1 MADWS
6 GDLCRREDA
15 GRDLIQQRLKQMVVR
30 PIDEGD
36 PHGRWL
42 ERACGGEA
50 AESAA
55 DDDDVR
61 RSFDRRAS
69 RARERLLRGCGLRA
83 DRDVEVQGRVPDVA
97 RPAPPLDGPRPR
109 LRDVEV
115 HRHDRVH
122 VTVAD
127 RAVAR
132 ALLRVQA
139 RLAAAGP
146 ALEEYGADE
155 QVTGDIGRQLDPA
168 SEKGSAI
175 SARLVS

>member
-1 MADWS
+1 MRVIRTGA
-6 GDLCRREDA
+6 
-15 GRDLIQQRLKQMVVR
+15 RLSARAAAR
-30 PIDEGD
+30 P
-36 PHGRWL
+36 PNPPPTMTT
-42 ERACGGEA
+42 CGGVSTVKTRVPVIA
-50 AESAA
+50 SSAVAES
-55 DDDDVR
+55 
-61 RSFDRRAS
+61 
-69 RARERLLRGCGLRA
+69 RA

-97 RPAPPLDGPRPR
+97 RPAPPLDRPRPR
-109 LRDVEV
+109 LRDIEV

-127 RAVAR
+127 RAAAR

-139 RLAAAGP
+139 RLAATGP

-175 SARLVS
+175 SARHLGHARVR